1 MLDSEFLQGE
11 ASVMVRMSRFLTL
24 WRTGALVAVA
34 GLIGA
39 VSLDTAAYAQSAAEV
54 QARLRRLERDIRDLQ
69 AETFR
74 KSPDAAASVL
84 AAPPTP
90 SEQAATEPSQPM
102 PDLGPMMRRVDEI
115 EASVTRLT
123 GQMEE
128 LGHRIDQLAT
138 QTERMQKQMEFDA
151 TQRAN
156 AQISA
161 APPPGDQIA
170 SAAPPPNDTLPGSAP
185 PAPTTPGVLG
195 QIPAGSTLPTPAPA
209 PDPKRDFDTA
219 MNLLSRAQ
227 YDDASDAFR
236 KFAETNP
243 EDERA
248 SAALYWTGD
257 IAYSAKKD
265 YASAAREFA
274 ELLKKY
280 PMAPRAPDSMLKL
293 GLSLFQL
300 GQMNEGCAALAALPA
315 KYPQAS
321 PAITTRARNERR
333 DAMCR

>member
-1 MLDSEFLQGE
+1 
-11 ASVMVRMSRFLTL
+11 
-24 WRTGALVAVA
+24 
-34 GLIGA
+34 
-39 VSLDTAAYAQSAAEV
+39 
-54 QARLRRLERDIRDLQ
+54 
-69 AETFR
+69 
-74 KSPDAAASVL
+74 
-84 AAPPTP
+84 
-90 SEQAATEPSQPM
+90 
-102 PDLGPMMRRVDEI
+102 MMRRVDEI

-128 LGHRIDQLAT
+128 IGHRIDQLVT

-156 AQISA
+156 AQVSA
-161 APPPGDQIA
+161 SPPPPGDQLA
-170 SAAPPPNDTLPGSAP
+170 SVAPAPDANAATPLPGSAP
-185 PAPTTPGVLG
+185 PAPATPGVLG

-209 PDPKRDFDTA
+209 PDPKRDFDSA

-227 YDDASDAFR
+227 YDDASDSFR
-236 KFAETNP
+236 KFAADNP

-265 YASAAREFA
+265 YESAARDFA
-274 ELLKKY
+274 ELLKRY
-280 PMAPRAPDSMLKL
+280 PTAARAPDSMLKL
-293 GLSLFQL
+293 GLSLFEL

-321 PAITTRARNERR
+321 PAIKTRATNERR

>member
-1 MLDSEFLQGE
+1 M
-11 ASVMVRMSRFLTL
+11 AHKSRFLTL
-24 WRTGALVAVA
+24 WRTSAIVAVA
-34 GLIGA
+34 GLIGS
-39 VSLDTAAYAQSAAEV
+39 VSLDTVAYAQSAAEV

-74 KSPDAAASVL
+74 KGPDAAAVL
-84 AAPPTP
+84 AAPPTSP
-90 SEQAATEPSQPM
+90 EQAAAPEPSQPM
-102 PDLGPMMRRVDEI
+102 PDLGPMMRRVDEL
-115 EASVTRLT
+115 EAGVTRLT

-128 LGHRIDQLAT
+128 LGHRIDQLVT

-156 AQISA
+156 AQITA
-161 APPPGDQIA
+161 APPPPSDQLA
-170 SAAPPPNDTLPGSAP
+170 SVAPAPDADAATPLLGSPP

-195 QIPAGSTLPTPAPA
+195 QIPEGSTLPTPAPA

-236 KFAETNP
+236 KFAADNP

-265 YASAAREFA
+265 YAGAARDFA

-293 GLSLFQL
+293 GLSLFEL

-321 PAITTRARNERR
+321 PAIRTRATNERR

>member
-1 MLDSEFLQGE
+1 MAYKG
-11 ASVMVRMSRFLTL
+11 RFLNV

-74 KSPDAAASVL
+74 GKAPDAAAVL
-84 AAPPTP
+84 AAPPTSP
-90 SEQAATEPSQPM
+90 GPAAEPSQRM
-102 PDLGPMMRRVDEI
+102 PDLGPMMRRVDEL

-128 LGHRIDQLAT
+128 IGHRIDQLVT

-161 APPPGDQIA
+161 APPPPGDQLA
-170 SAAPPPNDTLPGSAP
+170 SVAPDANAAAPLPGSAP
-185 PAPTTPGVLG
+185 PAPTAPGVLG
-195 QIPAGSTLPTPAPA
+195 QIPAGSTLPTPAPQ
-209 PDPKRDFDTA
+209 PDPKRDFDSA

-236 KFAETNP
+236 KFAADNP

-265 YASAAREFA
+265 YAGAARDFA
-274 ELLKKY
+274 ELLKRY

-321 PAITTRARNERR
+321 PAIRTRATNERR